1 MPSYYPRKDKEKESA
16 KSRFKNIQRILD
28 EKEQDWRI
36 QKILLFVAI
45 FILLGVTI
53 AVILLQK
60 PAESEQ
66 QEKQT
71 SDVITPSQFIISQ
84 NAKTLKVPAVDNQ
97 GKGVPV
103 RLRVEANQGT
113 GRILVDVESLFFFVD
128 TQNSVRNARNV
139 AAKIS
144 GLDPSKHD
152 VLYVV
157 EANASAIGGPSA
169 GAALTIATV
178 AALKNLTLRD
188 DVMITGSINH
198 DGTLGPVSGIIEKA
212 TAAKQVGAVVFIVPL
227 TQGIEVTY
235 ETQRYCE
242 KIGPAEV
249 CTVEQIPK
257 KVSVEQEVGIK
268 IVEAVDVSDALKYF
282 TAVG

>member
-16 KSRFKNIQRILD
+16 KSRFKNMQRILD
-28 EKEQDWRI
+28 EKEQDWKI

-53 AVILLQK
+53 AIILIQK
-60 PAESEQ
+60 PVEKAQEQ
-66 QEKQT
+66 ET
-71 SDVITPSQFIISQ
+71 ITPSQFIIST
-84 NAKTLKVPAVDNQ
+84 NAKTLKVPAVDNS

-103 RLRVEANQGT
+103 KLRVESKQGT

-139 AAKIS
+139 AAKIA
-144 GLDPSKHD
+144 GLDPTKHD

-212 TAAKQVGAVVFIVPL
+212 QAAKQVGAVVFIVPL

-242 KIGPAEV
+242 KIGPAEI

-257 KVSVEQEVGIK
+257 KVSVEQQVGIK
-268 IVEAVDVSDALKYF
+268 IVEANDVSEALKYF